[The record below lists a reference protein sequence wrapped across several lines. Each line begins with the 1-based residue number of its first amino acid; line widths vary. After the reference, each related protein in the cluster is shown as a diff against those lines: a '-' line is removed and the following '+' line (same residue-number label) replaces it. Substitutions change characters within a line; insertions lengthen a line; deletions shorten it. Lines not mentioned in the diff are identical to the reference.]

1 MAEVDHRWE
10 PEAVHQWVAEV
21 VLLAV
26 EALAAE
32 VDLWVVEVM
41 VEEEVAEAG
50 KTFEIISIYVIKDI
64 IEITVF
70 M

>member
-1 MAEVDHRWE
+1 MDHRWE
-10 PEAVHQWVAEV
+10 PEAVHQWVAEEV
-21 VLLAV
+21 PLAV

-32 VDLWVVEVM
+32 VDLWVAEVTA
-41 VEEEVAEAG
+41 EEEVAEVG
-50 KTFEIISIYVIKDI
+50 KTFEIISLHMIKDI

>member
-1 MAEVDHRWE
+1 M
-10 PEAVHQWVAEV
+10 
-21 VLLAV
+21 

-32 VDLWVVEVM
+32 VDQWVAEVTA
-41 VEEEVAEAG
+41 VEEVAEVG
-50 KTFEIISIYVIKDI
+50 KTFEIISLHMIKDI